1 MTTALFPGS
10 FDPITNGHMDTIE
23 QAAKVFDRLLVVVM
37 TNSSKK
43 ALFTSDERVDLI
55 KDAVKEHGLANVEVL
70 ARPGQLTVDLAKEL
84 GAGVLVRGVR
94 NSSDFLYEQ
103 QIAQLN
109 RALAPD
115 LPTVLF
121 KAEVAN
127 SALASSMLKEIAMFG
142 GELDRFLPKKAARAL
157 KEKLQSES

>member
-43 ALFTSDERVDLI
+43 ALFTPDERVI

-109 RALAPD
+109 RDLAPD

-121 KAEVAN
+121 MAEAAN

-142 GELDRFLPKKAARAL
+142 GELDRFLSKKAARAL

>member
-43 ALFTSDERVDLI
+43 ALFTPDERVDLI

-70 ARPGQLTVDLAKEL
+70 ARPGQLTVDLAKDL
-84 GAGVLVRGVR
+84 GALVRGVR

-109 RALAPD
+109 RDLAPD

-121 KAEVAN
+121 MAEAAN

-142 GELDRFLPKKAARAL
+142 DELDRFLPKKAARAL

>member
-10 FDPITNGHMDTIE
+10 FDPITNGHMDTIK

-43 ALFTSDERVDLI
+43 ALFTPDERVDLI
-55 KDAVKEHGLANVEVL
+55 KDAVKEYGLANVEVL

-109 RALAPD
+109 RDLAPD

-121 KAEVAN
+121 MAEAAN

-142 GELDRFLPKKAARAL
+142 GELDHFLPKKAARAL

>member
-10 FDPITNGHMDTIE
+10 FDPITNGHMDTIK

-37 TNSSKK
+37 TNSSKR
-43 ALFTSDERVDLI
+43 ALFTPDERVDLI
-55 KDAVKEHGLANVEVL
+55 KDAVKEYGLANVEVL

-109 RALAPD
+109 RDLAPD

-121 KAEVAN
+121 MAEAAN

-142 GELDRFLPKKAARAL
+142 GELDRFLPKKAARVL

>member
-1 MTTALFPGS
+1 MTASLRS
-10 FDPITNGHMDTIE
+10 DD
-23 QAAKVFDRLLVVVM
+23 QQL
-37 TNSSKK
+37 KK
-43 ALFTSDERVDLI
+43 ALFTPDERVDLI
-55 KDAVKEHGLANVEVL
+55 KDAVKEHGLANVGVGP
-70 ARPGQLTVDLAKEL
+70 AGQLTVDLAREL

-109 RALAPD
+109 RDVAPD

-121 KAEVAN
+121 MAEAAN